1 MSQSSFMFN
10 HLGRISNDDNDKSQR
25 NIYNTRFVDYT
36 LSEYFSD
43 NSRDHVQFA
52 TQSPTMMFG
61 QPYVPSSVI
70 DDNTE
75 LLHSKHIRSAAKL
88 NLEPRPFL
96 TVPYI
101 GRGSADPTIESKL
114 QQGES
119 SNDRKSVSTI
129 MEKSFSQYTSYPY
142 EVEIPDIQEYAL
154 DGWVRGG
161 ANTRNTPAP
170 KHA

>member
-1 MSQSSFMFN
+1 MSDFMFN
-10 HLGRISNDDNDKSQR
+10 NLGRLTNDEVDNSQR
-25 NIYNTRFVDYT
+25 NVYNTRFVNYT

-43 NSRDHVQFA
+43 KDSNNHVQFA
-52 TQSPTMMFG
+52 TQTPTMMFG

-70 DDNTE
+70 DDNSQ
-75 LLHSKHIRSAAKL
+75 LLHSKLVRTPEKL
-88 NLEPRPFL
+88 NLEQRPFL

-114 QQGES
+114 QQGETS
-119 SNDRKSVSTI
+119 SDKKSVSTI

-142 EVEIPDIQEYAL
+142 EMSVTDIQEYAL

-161 ANTRNTPAP
+161 ANTRNTPVS
-170 KHA
+170 K